1 MIVRDVATRAP
12 GTAAKTGSRPRKR
25 ESLPP
30 SRFWA
35 IGEPVERGTSVAL
48 PLSVTAMLL
57 FAWAFVSRFGH
68 IPAMFLPS
76 PGGVWNAFAALLAD
90 GYAADIRTS
99 CTRVA
104 IGFAIAALLS
114 IPIGVL
120 MGSFGSFEAMLAPI
134 VGTLRYLPITALV
147 PLLILWLGIDEAPK
161 LAIIVLSAFFYNTIM
176 IVDAVHAVPKDFINV
191 SYTLGAKRLDVLWRV
206 ILPAAMPQIFDALRV
221 NVAVAWN
228 FLFIAELV
236 AADSGMGYRL
246 TMAQR
251 TNASDQMFVALIIVA
266 IVGFALDR
274 AFRLAR
280 RIALPWAA

>member
-1 MIVRDVATRAP
+1 MIVRDVAGRAAP
-12 GTAAKTGSRPRKR
+12 AAPARRAR
-25 ESLPP
+25 RSLPP

-35 IGEPVERGTSVAL
+35 IGDAPDRATSVGL
-48 PLSVTAMLL
+48 PLGVASLLL
-57 FAWAFVSRFGH
+57 FAWALVSRYGH
-68 IPAMFLPS
+68 IPAMFLPT
-76 PGGVWNAFAALLAD
+76 PAGVWNAFTALMAD

-99 CTRVA
+99 CMRVA
-104 IGFAIAALLS
+104 IGFAIAAIVS
-114 IPIGVL
+114 IPIGAI

-134 VGTLRYLPITALV
+134 VGTMRYLPITALV
-147 PLLILWLGIDEAPK
+147 PLMILWLGIDEAPK
-161 LAIIVLSAFFYNTIM
+161 LAIIILSAFFYNTIM
-176 IVDAVHAVPKDFINV
+176 IVDAVHAVPRDFINV
-191 SYTLGAKRLDVLWRV
+191 SYTLGATRFDVLWRV

-228 FLFIAELV
+228 FLFIAELI

-266 IVGFALDR
+266 AIGFALDR

-280 RIALPWAA
+280 KLALPWAP